1 MGFPLRVRDVKDY
14 AHPDSGARPAFLWRL
29 CRAAVVASP
38 LRATHP
44 SKNFMTSDEIVNKF
58 NSHQPAVMQTLA
70 ARVLDLDLDAQTLRM
85 QFDIGREFCHT
96 VDVVQGG
103 FVTAM
108 LDASMAHVVMAVD
121 GFGTRVSSI
130 DINVSFLRPARAGR
144 FVAVGGIV
152 RLGRSI
158 GFLKAELFNDK
169 GELIA
174 TATSSAHLTRATA

>member
-1 MGFPLRVRDVKDY
+1 
-14 AHPDSGARPAFLWRL
+14 
-29 CRAAVVASP
+29 
-38 LRATHP
+38 
-44 SKNFMTSDEIVNKF
+44 MTSDEIVDKF

-70 ARVLDLDLDAQTLRM
+70 ARVLGLDLDAQTLRM
-85 QFDIGREFCHT
+85 QFDIGREFCHS

-130 DINVSFLRPARAGR
+130 DITVSFLRPARAGR

-158 GFLKAELFNDK
+158 GFLKAELFNGK

-174 TATSSAHLTRATA
+174 TATSSTHLTRAAA